1 MAVIGSL
8 FWHFDALTLLQGEE
22 KDGAYVSIRQ
32 HTSAYVRH
40 LNALL
45 LKVKRRTE
53 QPESVPAIGRA
64 SQGSTFVL
72 EKQVLFVLVKH
83 ENFETVPIHCRQS
96 AALSSGPYFLS
107 LCFPPPV
114 FLSCVIPASHSAP
127 ASRGPLGL
135 TAKKS

>member
-8 FWHFDALTLLQGEE
+8 FWHFNALTLLQGEE

-45 LKVKRRTE
+45 FKVKKRTE
-53 QPESVPAIGRA
+53 QCASNFFSLGRK
-64 SQGSTFVL
+64 SQSTLKYFVL

-83 ENFETVPIHCRQS
+83 EKFETVRQYI
-96 AALSSGPYFLS
+96 AVKARPHLAG
-107 LCFPPPV
+107 V
-114 FLSCVIPASHSAP
+114 TA
-127 ASRGPLGL
+127 GL
-135 TAKKS
+135 TSFTGSVRMPATCFTLTLPVRTFN